1 MTLDTLVRRLMREGT
16 IERDRVNRYR
26 ICSSHRSLAL
36 CRQYIGQ
43 IVTLRDIHAI
53 FTIRIFGDD
62 FRLRTLSDTYTA
74 DNIVGRLPIVD
85 PLISQEGELPF
96 FQESPIQATR
106 PEPLRTIE
114 RRSYH
119 STGGGSG
126 RTGIERALLAIA
138 PDEDGVRRSFGL
150 EWEIFALTPRQE
162 DKLARLLDTLPEHV
176 TERDGSL
183 SNTGVEIVFMPMG
196 EQKYIETFT
205 TLKNF
210 CRENSIQMDRTGA
223 HTTYGVSNARCTRDD
238 LQIRINRIALAVK
251 AASTQRAIK
260 TLFGRDFTSYA
271 TLPQSTTYQSHS
283 NAWSASRGSTAYE
296 LRLISWQGE
305 PTLIAQ
311 FMRETEFVFQRPFEA
326 EDFMKIFRL
335 LGSDAS
341 TM

>member
-1 MTLDTLVRRLMREGT
+1 MTLATLTNRLMREGT
-16 IERDRVNRYR
+16 IERVRVNRYR
-26 ICSSHRSLAL
+26 VCSSNRSLRI
-36 CRQYIGQ
+36 CPGFIDS
-43 IVTLRDIHAI
+43 IVNLSMVHTL
-53 FTIRIFGDD
+53 FTIRISGDD
-62 FRLRTLSDTYTA
+62 YRFRLPSDLSTQSNNEQQVSFA
-74 DNIVGRLPIVD
+74 
-85 PLISQEGELPF
+85 QEA
-96 FQESPIQATR
+96 PIQATR
-106 PEPLRTIE
+106 PEPLRTIQ

-119 STGGGSG
+119 STGGGSA
-126 RTGIERALLAIA
+126 RTGVERALLAIT

-150 EWEIFALTPRQE
+150 EWEIFALTPQQE

-210 CRENSIQMDRTGA
+210 CRENSIQMERTGA
-223 HTTYGVSNARCTRDD
+223 HTTYGVSNAGCTRDD

>member
-1 MTLDTLVRRLMREGT
+1 MTLATLTNRLMREAT
-16 IERDRVNRYR
+16 IERVRVNRYR
-26 ICSSHRSLAL
+26 ICPSHRSLAL

-43 IVTLRDIHAI
+43 TVTLGDIHAL
-53 FTIRIFGDD
+53 FTIRVMGDD
-62 FRLRTLSDTYTA
+62 FRFRVPSDGYTA
-74 DNIVGRLPIVD
+74 DNIVGRLPICD
-85 PLISQEGELPF
+85 EDEFSFIQEA
-96 FQESPIQATR
+96 PIQATR

-119 STGGGSG
+119 STGGGSA
-126 RTGIERALLAIA
+126 RTGVERALLAIT